1 MQQIGLLSS
10 GWSLGFVAACIF
22 VGRVSSAV
30 GHVRGFAGLAAVSAS
45 AALLLLPLDNQV
57 VWIVLRVVIGFCFGG
72 LSIIIESWLNDRSDS
87 SRRGGL
93 LAVYMTVGLLA
104 SLAGT
109 LSAALV
115 DPMAGFAYTLMVLAL
130 VLSIVPITLT
140 RAPQPK
146 PIRPF
151 SIKLLAL

>member
-1 MQQIGLLSS
+1 M
-10 GWSLGFVAACIF
+10 
-22 VGRVSSAV
+22 
-30 GHVRGFAGLAAVSAS
+30 RGFAGLAAVSAS